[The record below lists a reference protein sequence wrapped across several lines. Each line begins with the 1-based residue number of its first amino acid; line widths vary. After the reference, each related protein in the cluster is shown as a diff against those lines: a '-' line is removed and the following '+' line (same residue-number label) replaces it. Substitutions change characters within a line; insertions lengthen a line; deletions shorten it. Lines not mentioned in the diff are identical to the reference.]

1 MLGKW
6 SWNKKIWVRIN
17 NFIDVMKIWINI
29 LILLEICFFRGNFFF
44 LSRKGNSNE
53 VIVNG
58 ENNFINKIL
67 FFGFVS

>member
-1 MLGKW
+1 MGKW
-6 SWNKKIWVRIN
+6 SWNKKIWVRKN

-29 LILLEICFFRGNFFF
+29 FIFFEICFFRGNFFF
-44 LSRKGNSNE
+44 LSKKGNSNE
-53 VIVNG
+53 VIVSG